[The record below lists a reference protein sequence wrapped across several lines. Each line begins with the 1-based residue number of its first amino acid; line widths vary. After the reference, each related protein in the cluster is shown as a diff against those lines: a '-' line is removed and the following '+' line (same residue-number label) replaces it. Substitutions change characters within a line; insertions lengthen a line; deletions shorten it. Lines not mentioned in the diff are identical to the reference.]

1 MSATNA
7 APPGTITLTCPDSS
21 GNTYAATIHY
31 DPATGAFNDPAIT
44 TSGSTAVGDLTITLT
59 SGGTVALTI
68 PGGTGVTAAALAAN
82 GITNW
87 SQVQG
92 LALTTS

>member
-7 APPGTITLTCPDSS
+7 APPGTITLTCPDSA

-31 DPATGAFNDPAIT
+31 DPATGAFSTDAIT
-44 TSGSTAVGDLTITLT
+44 TSGSTAVGNLTITL
-59 SGGTVALTI
+59 VAGPIAELTI
-68 PGGTGVTAAALAAN
+68 PCGSTVTAADLAGD

-87 SQVQG
+87 NQVLG
-92 LALTTS
+92 LALTAN